1 MWLPFLDP
9 PRKAFLSPSVWSRS
23 IVCIGV
29 SIPPLKN
36 RHPVFLDKPSLNL
49 QTAQAPLYTQSIL
62 FYWFFVKSPL
72 WKSGFSI
79 NAQILKFFI
88 LNSIVTFKSNYIL
101 SENFLVW
108 IISNGREKSY
118 QLFLLLNISDL
129 SLFFLVKIATSP
141 PLLPLQQK
149 CGNFLNFI
157 ACFGRYLIMPFST
170 VIFLK
175 IKCAKVVYTYVM

>member
-1 MWLPFLDP
+1 MKGLPFPFILV
-9 PRKAFLSPSVWSRS
+9 KKHSMHW
-23 IVCIGV
+23 G
-29 SIPPLKN
+29 LKN
-36 RHPVFLDKPSLNL
+36 HHPLFLDKPSLNL

-62 FYWFFVKSPL
+62 FYCFFVKSPFC
-72 WKSGFSI
+72 KSDFSI

-108 IISNGREKSY
+108 IISNDREKNY

-129 SLFFLVKIATSP
+129 SLFFFVKIATSP

-157 ACFGRYLIMPFST
+157 ACFGRYLLTPSAT
-170 VIFLK
+170 LIFLK
-175 IKCAKVVYTYVM
+175 NKMC